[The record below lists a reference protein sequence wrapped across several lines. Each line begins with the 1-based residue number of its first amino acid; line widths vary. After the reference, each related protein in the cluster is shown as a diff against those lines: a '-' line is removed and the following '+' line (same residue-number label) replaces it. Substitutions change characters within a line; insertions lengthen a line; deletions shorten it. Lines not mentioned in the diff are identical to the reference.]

1 VSTNSTT
8 LANLRG
14 IIQTYTEI
22 TTVFLNIFQR

>member
-1 VSTNSTT
+1 
-8 LANLRG
+8 LRG